1 MRKRCHVYLDRWSS
15 DHVIVNSL
23 SVTEPVSTGV
33 DILGDMVSH
42 SILAFNPRTNQ
53 AMIAA

>member
-1 MRKRCHVYLDRWSS
+1 MRKRCHVYLDRWPS